1 MAADKRACSRQHQPM
16 RVICPH
22 CQTIYQLQG
31 LEADAVLVCHRCGTE
46 FCLGDK
52 PEDAQDID
60 SAAIT
65 DAQTP
70 DMFAG
75 LPVQPADAD
84 ETEPPAGS
92 SDIMFSE
99 QSMPFSEQ
107 SMPEETV
114 DLPAAEPA
122 AESIGQSD
130 YPEQEDIPL
139 YEPAT
144 DADAVHDAEPAHDV
158 EPTSAEEQ
166 ADTLEPV
173 IIPVRDEW
181 PQAAAND
188 AEKISISDPA
198 EDEPREDSDNSID
211 IPSDDIPPDDTPSG
225 PPPRAR
231 ARIMPW
237 LMSIVLL
244 IAGAGFWMN
253 HEAWLN
259 DPWLRSVL
267 INAGINMQIRDKDWH
282 VDPESV
288 SAVWIERK
296 AGETVLVITG
306 EVRNQLQ
313 TDLPPPL
320 IHVTLYA
327 RDNPDEMIAERDE
340 IITRPPLMQTIRKA
354 PYTAPPR
361 DNAPITALAK
371 RGFVLVLEHLPQ
383 NAGNF
388 TLQAK
393 AR

>member
-1 MAADKRACSRQHQPM
+1 M

-46 FCLGDK
+46 FGLGDK

-75 LPVQPADAD
+75 LPV
-84 ETEPPAGS
+84 ETAESANAESPAGS
-92 SDIMFSE
+92 SDDMFSE

-107 SMPEETV
+107 SMPEEAV
-114 DLPAAEPA
+114 DLPAEEPA

-130 YPEQEDIPL
+130 YPEPEDIPL

-144 DADAVHDAEPAHDV
+144 DAEPAPDVEPANDVAPADDV
-158 EPTSAEEQ
+158 EPTSTEEQ

-173 IIPVRDEW
+173 IIPLRDEW
-181 PQAAAND
+181 PQAAASD
-188 AEKISISDPA
+188 AEKIIISDPA

-211 IPSDDIPPDDTPSG
+211 IPSDDTPSDHVPSDDTPSG
-225 PPPRAR
+225 PPPRGK

-244 IAGAGFWMN
+244 IAGTGFWIN

-267 INAGINMQIRDKDWH
+267 INAGITMQIRDKDWQ

-306 EVRNQLQ
+306 EVGNQLQ

-371 RGFVLVLEHLPQ
+371 RGFVLVLENLPQ